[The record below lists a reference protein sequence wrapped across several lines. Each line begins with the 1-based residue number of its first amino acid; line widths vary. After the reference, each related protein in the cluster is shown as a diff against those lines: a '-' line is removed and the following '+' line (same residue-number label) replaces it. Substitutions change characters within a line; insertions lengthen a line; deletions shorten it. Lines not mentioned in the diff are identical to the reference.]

1 MRFLK
6 GMAPAFELAFS
17 TSSSSAT
24 LPVTIQCATERVG
37 VNQGVARFVL
47 PIGATINMDGT
58 ALYTTVASI
67 FVAQV
72 YGLDMGFEQQ
82 IMVFLTATIVSI
94 GTAGIP
100 GASLALMSVIFTA
113 VGIPLE
119 GIGLVAGVDRILDMC
134 RTTVNITGDSVGA
147 AVIARSEGE
156 ALEEV
161 AA

>member
-1 MRFLK
+1 M
-6 GMAPAFELAFS
+6 
-17 TSSSSAT
+17 
-24 LPVTIQCATERVG
+24 
-37 VNQGVARFVL
+37 
-47 PIGATINMDGT
+47 
-58 ALYTTVASI
+58 
-67 FVAQV
+67 AQV

-82 IMVFLTATIVSI
+82 IMIFLTATIVSV

-147 AVIARSEGE
+147 VVIARSEGE
-156 ALEEV
+156 ALEDV